1 MLKRFKNS
9 YYSKIMIVCIAAV
22 CAITAILLPV
32 CSSLIHQQERSEDL
46 KKYDLIL
53 DRLTAS
59 MTSRQEALA
68 TNLTPFFSDEAN
80 TQNLCSFYR
89 STSKKVPLEY
99 RDSVMEMLRSFCFS
113 DSYCCGALLLTV
125 TGHLYQYN
133 SLSHTL
139 VPLSLRSLTT
149 KLTPY
154 ELQLFT
160 DQQKPAP
167 HIYGLGTS
175 VFDQKNDSVNYLGTM
190 IFLYS
195 TAEYSSLLSSADLQ
209 KDGTFAILDQ
219 NQHVIFSSDEN
230 YESADGLLPALSDS
244 SKGEPSHSTQ
254 TQHGIMNSIT
264 FIRSIRFQNLYS
276 HTVRSS
282 PF

>member
-89 STSKKVPLEY
+89 STSKKVPWEY

-160 DQQKPAP
+160 DQQLMTLSNDLQKPAP

-209 KDGTFAILDQ
+209 KTAP
-219 NQHVIFSSDEN
+219 
-230 YESADGLLPALSDS
+230 LPYWIRI
-244 SKGEPSHSTQ
+244 ST
-254 TQHGIMNSIT
+254 
-264 FIRSIRFQNLYS
+264 
-276 HTVRSS
+276 
-282 PF
+282 

>member
-1 MLKRFKNS
+1 
-9 YYSKIMIVCIAAV
+9 
-22 CAITAILLPV
+22 
-32 CSSLIHQQERSEDL
+32 
-46 KKYDLIL
+46 
-53 DRLTAS
+53 
-59 MTSRQEALA
+59 
-68 TNLTPFFSDEAN
+68 
-80 TQNLCSFYR
+80 
-89 STSKKVPLEY
+89 
-99 RDSVMEMLRSFCFS
+99 MEMLRSFCFS

-160 DQQKPAP
+160 DQQLMTLSNDLQKPAP

-195 TAEYSSLLSSADLQ
+195 TAEYSSLLSCQ
-209 KDGTFAILDQ
+209 I
-219 NQHVIFSSDEN
+219 
-230 YESADGLLPALSDS
+230 PP
-244 SKGEPSHSTQ
+244 KGSPPIPHRHNTAPPIMRPHS
-254 TQHGIMNSIT
+254 IMNSIT

>member
-89 STSKKVPLEY
+89 STSKK
-99 RDSVMEMLRSFCFS
+99 SSF
-113 DSYCCGALLLTV
+113 
-125 TGHLYQYN
+125 
-133 SLSHTL
+133 
-139 VPLSLRSLTT
+139 
-149 KLTPY
+149 
-154 ELQLFT
+154 
-160 DQQKPAP
+160 
-167 HIYGLGTS
+167 
-175 VFDQKNDSVNYLGTM
+175 
-190 IFLYS
+190 
-195 TAEYSSLLSSADLQ
+195 
-209 KDGTFAILDQ
+209 
-219 NQHVIFSSDEN
+219 
-230 YESADGLLPALSDS
+230 
-244 SKGEPSHSTQ
+244 
-254 TQHGIMNSIT
+254 GI
-264 FIRSIRFQNLYS
+264 
-276 HTVRSS
+276 
-282 PF
+282 P